1 VGALIEC
8 CFIICIVDIY
18 FTIQVYIKGLIM
30 VKASKVVKASKAE
43 VNPQLKL
50 PKASLAF
57 CIIHA
62 RAHAALTRRL
72 DNALS
77 GLHGLSFGDFMVLY
91 FLERAPANQLRR
103 IDLAERLG
111 VTASGV
117 TRTLLPMEKIGLVTR
132 QADPRDARVGFA
144 TLTDTGRTL
153 FKDALVCVESVAKE
167 ATYAVT
173 DEQLA
178 AMSAILSGLAGI
190 NLSNN

>member
-1 VGALIEC
+1 
-8 CFIICIVDIY
+8 
-18 FTIQVYIKGLIM
+18 M
-30 VKASKVVKASKAE
+30 VKEIKVTKDVKVGTKPSVRPPAS
-43 VNPQLKL
+43 
-50 PKASLAF
+50 SLAF

-77 GLHGLSFGDFMVLY
+77 SLHGLSFGDFMVLY

-103 IDLAERLG
+103 IDLAERMG

-117 TRTLLPMEKIGLVTR
+117 TRTLLPMEKIGLVSR
-132 QADPRDARVGFA
+132 QADPTDARVGFA

-153 FKDALVCVESVAKE
+153 FKNALVCVDSVANE
-167 ATYAVT
+167 ATRSVPN
-173 DEQLA
+173 DQLA
-178 AMSAILSGLAGI
+178 TMSAILSALAGI